1 MLDSRLLRAEWLKLR
16 SVPWWVVGL
25 LTAAVVTVTMSM
37 LIASGSGA
45 SDDDDP
51 VTTNADGE
59 PVRDDFHFVH
69 QPMSGDG
76 SVTARVLDQTAID
89 SNGNPTT
96 PQDAAMAGVM
106 IKESTTAGSPYAAV
120 AVTPGDGVRIQA
132 NFDADIAGSSD
143 ASPRWLRL
151 TRSGS
156 SITGYESAD
165 GRKWTQIGSVDLDEL
180 PETVEVGFFVAS
192 PPEVEVVR
200 QAGST
205 AVGEMS
211 TLGVARFDNVGLD
224 TGKPQGAWSS
234 NDIGEGWSRQ
244 PAAEK
249 DHVFEVSGSGE
260 IAANPPDDDVV
271 QISLLG
277 VLVGSLAIIAVSVL
291 FVTSE
296 YRRDMIRTTF
306 AAAPRRNQVLV
317 AKSLVAGAVTF
328 LIGLAASVTAFF
340 LAVPVLQDNGF
351 APPRFPDPSITDPSV
366 VRAIV
371 GSAGMVA
378 VVAVLSVAVGMI
390 LRRGAPAIAA
400 VTGLFFVPAFLATV
414 LPPTPSEWLVR
425 LTPAS
430 GLAIQRSLAPT
441 RALIEPWAMIP
452 PWIGFGVLCLYAGGA
467 LVAATW
473 LLRRRDA

>member
-1 MLDSRLLRAEWLKLR
+1 MLDGRLLRAEWLKLR
-16 SVPWWVVGL
+16 SVPWWVAGL

-45 SDDDDP
+45 SDDGEP

-76 SVTARVLDQTAID
+76 SITARVLDQTGVD
-89 SNGNPTT
+89 PDGSSTT
-96 PQDAAMAGVM
+96 PQDAAMGGVM
-106 IKESTTAGSPYAAV
+106 VKESAVAGSPYAAV
-120 AVTPGDGVRIQA
+120 AVTPGQGVRMQA
-132 NFDADIAGSSD
+132 NFDVDIAGSSE

-151 TRSGS
+151 TRSGTT
-156 SITGYESAD
+156 ITGYESAD
-165 GRKWTQIGSVDLDEL
+165 GSEWTEIGSVDLDEL

-192 PPEVEVVR
+192 PPEVEVIR

-205 AVGEMS
+205 SVGEMS
-211 TLGVARFDNVGLD
+211 TLSLARFDNVTLD
-224 TGKPQGAWSS
+224 TGRPQGAWSS
-234 NDIGEGWSRQ
+234 DDIGEGWSRE
-244 PAAEK
+244 PAVEE
-249 DHVFEVSGSGE
+249 DHIFQASGSGE

-291 FVTSE
+291 YVTSE

-306 AAAPRRNQVLV
+306 AAAPRRGQVLA
-317 AKSLVAGAVTF
+317 AKSLVAGVATF
-328 LIGLAASVTAFF
+328 LIGLVASVTAFF
-340 LAVPVLQDNGF
+340 LAVPTLQANGF
-351 APPRFPDPSITDPSV
+351 APPTYPDPSITDPSV

-371 GSAGMVA
+371 GSAAMIA
-378 VVAVLSVAVGMI
+378 VVAVLSVAIGMI
-390 LRRGAPAIAA
+390 MRRGAPAIAA
-400 VTGLFFVPAFLATV
+400 MTGLFFLPAFLATA

-452 PWIGFGVLCLYAGGA
+452 PWIGFGVLCLYAGAA
-467 LVAATW
+467 LIAATW